1 LNVIASLAEMH
12 PALDR
17 SARRPRDRW
26 TVQRV

>member
-1 LNVIASLAEMH
+1 MMPLPEMH
-12 PALDR
+12 SALDR

>member
-1 LNVIASLAEMH
+1 MPLPEMH
-12 PALDR
+12 SALDR